1 MSEPLIVIGNGM
13 AAARLVEE
21 LAKRALGRYAVAVIG
36 DEPRLAY
43 NRVLLS
49 ALLAEEVGFADI
61 ELKPARWWR
70 DRGVTLRYGVRAS
83 AVDPTAREVTLSNGT
98 RLSFSKLV
106 FATGSQPIKLAIPGM
121 DLPGVLTFRDI
132 DDVNTIAKAAC
143 ARVVVIGGGLLGL
156 EAAYGLAKARAHVT
170 VLHLM
175 DRLMERQLD
184 ARAARM
190 LKRAVEAK
198 GIAVRLEAET
208 ARIIGNGRVEA
219 VELRDGSAIP
229 ASASTRSWSSL
240 LAVSSARCCSA
251 IPRTVPGISTSFAR
265 DRRSSACVTTSCSGA
280 ISQPAWRREHE
291 RALTSPADRAHDLPL
306 LRRGLRRLGAAGRIR
321 RRCDH
326 GRSRPSRQFRPHLL
340 QGLRT
345 RRDARVGRTSALSH
359 VAAGGRQP
367 CARRLAG
374 RSRPGRGGLPT
385 RRRAP
390 RQRCGRL
397 LSLRP
402 TSDRGLLRRQQ
413 ADERIHRLGER
424 GHQFAPVH
432 GLLGCRPQTRLRRPH
447 RARQLRSPRPGRPS
461 RPRRL

>member
-49 ALLAEEVGFADI
+49 ALLAEEVGFCDI

-70 DRGVTLRYGVRAS
+70 DRGVTLRYGMRAT
-83 AVDPTAREVTLSNGT
+83 AVDPIAREVTLSNGT

-106 FATGSQPIKLAIPGM
+106 FATGSQPIKLAIAGM

-132 DDVNTIAKAAC
+132 DDVNTIAKAAR

-184 ARAARM
+184 ERAARL

-208 ARIIGNGRVEA
+208 TRIIGNGRVEA
-219 VELRDGSAIP
+219 VELRDGSTIA
-229 ASASTRSWSSL
+229 AD
-240 LAVSSARCCSA
+240 AV
-251 IPRTVPGISTSFAR
+251 V
-265 DRRSSACVTTSCSGA
+265 
-280 ISQPAWRREHE
+280 
-291 RALTSPADRAHDLPL
+291 
-306 LRRGLRRLGAAGRIR
+306 
-321 RRCDH
+321 
-326 GRSRPSRQFRPHLL
+326 
-340 QGLRT
+340 
-345 RRDARVGRTSALSH
+345 
-359 VAAGGRQP
+359 VAAGIRANTALARTAGLKVNGGIVVDDHLETSVAGVHAIGECAEHRGRCYGLVEPAYEQAQVL
-367 CARRLAG
+367 ARRLAG
-374 RSRPGRGGLPT
+374 ETATYSGSVLAANLKVSGVNVFSAGDFLAATVGADEIVLSDPGIGVYKKLVIG
-385 RRRAP
+385 A
-390 RQRCGRL
+390 GRL
-397 LSLRP
+397 IGAVLFGD
-402 TSDRGLLRRQQ
+402 T
-413 ADERIHRLGER
+413 ADGSWYLDLIRSGSSIE
-424 GHQFAPVH
+424 
-432 GLLGCRPQTRLRRPH
+432 RLRDD
-447 RARQLRSPRPGRPS
+447 LVFGRDLAT
-461 RPRRL
+461 RVAA